1 MASLTYKEI
10 SAPVPEAAAI
20 HGKEH
25 DWPQQSGKGGQQ
37 RPQVFGHQV
46 YRGLLENDSLASVY
60 LRITFGLTWQDL
72 YKMWSILSGRN
83 FGGNTPR
90 SMFRKQSKW
99 KSLVSV
105 RLVYHLPVHGKS

>member
-1 MASLTYKEI
+1 MYNEVFQKKQKKLTYKEI

-46 YRGLLENDSLASVY
+46 HLGLLEK
-60 LRITFGLTWQDL
+60 DL

-105 RLVYHLPVHGKS
+105 RLVYHLPMHGKS